1 MTNLLTTL
9 KMTRRLLTT
18 LVGVVVLTGS
28 VRPYLIEEIQDQG
41 SITIVTRN
49 NPTTYYED
57 RHGSTGY
64 EYELAKEFAE
74 YLGVE
79 LNLLVV
85 SNLKEAMDALK
96 SGKAHMAAAGLTR
109 EQTAAYPV
117 TYGPSYSSV
126 SEQIIYRRS
135 NHRPES
141 LQDLQNGRLM
151 VTARSRH
158 ASTLRRW
165 QREELP
171 SLSWRESSELEASDL
186 LQMVSDGE
194 LDYTLVNSN
203 EFQLMRAYLP
213 NLDVA
218 FTLGELQSVAWAL
231 PDRADTTLKEKAFDF
246 FYRPETGALMAE
258 LAERFYGHVEQF
270 DYVGAHR
277 FLRQKRRS
285 LPKYQNFFE
294 TSAATFGFD
303 WRLLAAMGYQESH
316 WNPRARSFTGV
327 RGIMML
333 TLRTADELGIENRL
347 DPEQSIYGGSKY
359 LAGLRERLSES
370 VHEPDR
376 TWMALAAYNVGFG
389 HLEDAR
395 RLAVTMGK
403 NPDLWIDV
411 KDVLPLLSQQRY
423 YKQTRYGY
431 ARGQEPVNYVQN
443 IRRYYDVLVWNEEQV
458 VAMNEHPQS
467 HDHGTDVAVT
477 VIPPLL

>member
-303 WRLLAAMGYQESH
+303 
-316 WNPRARSFTGV
+316 
-327 RGIMML
+327 
-333 TLRTADELGIENRL
+333 
-347 DPEQSIYGGSKY
+347 
-359 LAGLRERLSES
+359 
-370 VHEPDR
+370 
-376 TWMALAAYNVGFG
+376 
-389 HLEDAR
+389 
-395 RLAVTMGK
+395 
-403 NPDLWIDV
+403 
-411 KDVLPLLSQQRY
+411 
-423 YKQTRYGY
+423 
-431 ARGQEPVNYVQN
+431 
-443 IRRYYDVLVWNEEQV
+443 
-458 VAMNEHPQS
+458 
-467 HDHGTDVAVT
+467 
-477 VIPPLL
+477 